1 MRRYFYDGH
10 QRVYIDMPAS
20 VTILNVQE
28 IQPMQYTYCGEK
40 REAPCYHIDN
50 VESVTKALAGAGV
63 DTNSLLAV
71 REGNRSVIE
80 CIILGRKWL
89 KTGRD
94 FEQAKKDLELTDFE
108 VSIAS
113 SADKV

>member
-71 REGNRSVIE
+71 REGNRSGITPA
-80 CIILGRKWL
+80 CAGKRLKRSLGYDVL
-89 KTGRD
+89 AAPFSD
-94 FEQAKKDLELTDFE
+94 F
-108 VSIAS
+108 I
-113 SADKV
+113 